1 MMTEK
6 KIDDAQ
12 KKVINANDE
21 YNLVLAP
28 PGCGKTEI
36 LTHRIIKAHEDGVP
50 FSDMLCLT
58 FTNRASR
65 GMIDRIR
72 QNINDPCVSDIT
84 VGNVHRF
91 CSQFLF
97 DNKIVPSD
105 TCILDEIDTE
115 DVLNECGMGKIGV
128 EEKYKNSLIS
138 AILAASHRLY
148 QYQLKQSS
156 SLYLYPKIA
165 AQFTKGTAEDNEKC
179 HKVAERYVEYKKE
192 HNLMDFDD
200 ILIEAYQALSSPT
213 YKEDYSGV
221 DFKWIQVDEVQDLNP
236 MQFAIIDKI
245 TSDNAKTVMY
255 LGDEQQAIFSF
266 MGAKL
271 SSLDILKQ
279 KVGGNVLRLEK
290 NYRSPKYLL
299 DIFNSYAINELNISK
314 ELLPEPD
321 NFTECEKGDLRII
334 ESKNDWEESGKVCGL
349 VKSTL
354 AKHPDE
360 RVAVVVRTNRQ
371 ADDVCGKLSSMDI
384 SHFKLSGKDVFKT
397 ETYKTVV
404 SHMNVTSKDNSF
416 MDWARLIY
424 ACKATRSFT
433 DARRFVKQ
441 LRDVAM
447 TPGDFLTNRGS
458 SYLNEFYKSYTDR
471 EIVIF
476 DTETTGLNVYEDDI
490 IQIAAIKVKNG
501 EIVPGSEYDVILHT
515 DREIPKMLGQK
526 VNPMVEVY
534 NEREKLPR
542 RKALEDFLD
551 YVGDDDVL
559 GHNSSYDLE
568 ILSNNV
574 KRSCPNRDVHKQI
587 KYCWDSLR
595 LIRLIQPYLRVYK
608 LESLL
613 DVLGLEGVNS
623 HKANDDILA
632 TKSLVDYCYEQAPE
646 KLQAQFDLMKIV
658 QYRDSSEQF
667 VAHYRDLYEHT
678 HARLDDKDSDS
689 QKPVFVDEMRY
700 IYNQMVERKY
710 LTAQDRMPYVLEFME
725 KHIASAGKADHL
737 RAQLQSHCPE
747 LSTFNE
753 SDLCDSDIIKEKVY
767 VMTVYKAKG
776 LEFET
781 IIVYSAA
788 EGMYPFFLSK
798 SIEEIQEDKRVFYVA
813 LSRAKKRLYISSY
826 ETAYGRPK
834 GLTPFMRYIK
844 DKFAR

>member
-1 MMTEK
+1 MAEK
-6 KIDDAQ
+6 NIDGAQ
-12 KKVINANDE
+12 KRVINANEE

-36 LTHRIIKAHEDGVP
+36 LTHRIIKAHEEGVP

-148 QYQLKQSS
+148 QYQLKQPS
-156 SLYLYPKIA
+156 SLYIYPKIA
-165 AQFTKGTAEDNEKC
+165 AQFTKGTSEDNDKC

-245 TSDNAKTVMY
+245 TSNDAKTVMY

-299 DIFNSYAINELNISK
+299 DIFNSYAIKELNISK

-321 NFTECEKGDLRII
+321 NFSECEYGDLRII

-354 AKHPDE
+354 SKHPDE

-371 ADDVCGKLSSMDI
+371 ADDVCGKLSSMNI
-384 SHFKLSGKDVFKT
+384 PHFKLSGKDVFKT

-416 MDWARLIY
+416 MDWARLMY
-424 ACKATRSFT
+424 ACKATHSFT
-433 DARRFVKQ
+433 DARRFVKL
-441 LRDVAM
+441 LRDAAM

-458 SYLNEFYKSYTDR
+458 SYLNEFYKSYSDR

-501 EIVPGSEYDVILHT
+501 KIVPGSEYDVILHT

-526 VNPMVEVY
+526 VNPMVAVY

-551 YVGDDDVL
+551 YVGDDEVL

-568 ILSNNV
+568 ILNNNV
-574 KRSCPNRDVHKQI
+574 KRSCPDRDVHKQI

-613 DVLGLEGVNS
+613 EVLGLEGVNS

-646 KLQAQFDLMKIV
+646 KLQAQYDLMKIV
-658 QYRDSSEQF
+658 QYRESSEQF

-678 HARLDDKDSDS
+678 LARLDEKNLDS

-700 IYNQMVERKY
+700 VYNQMVERKY
-710 LTAQDRMPYVLEFME
+710 LSAQDRMPYVLEFLE
-725 KHIASAGKADHL
+725 KHIAAAGKADFL
-737 RAQLQSHCPE
+737 RTQLQFHCSE

-798 SIEEIQEDKRVFYVA
+798 TTEEIQEDKRVFYVA
-813 LSRAKKRLYISSY
+813 LSRAKKRLYVSSY
-826 ETAYGRPK
+826 ETAYGRKK
-834 GLTPFMRYIK
+834 GLTPFMRYIQ
-844 DKFAR
+844 DKFIR